1 MEKIRKLTKKPIILK
16 GILSEEDAILSSK
29 IGVNSIWVTNH
40 GGRVLESDLTS
51 LEQLPKIK
59 NKLSKKLKIIVDG
72 GVRSGSDII
81 KCLSLGADYV
91 AIGRPIIYGLI
102 ANSNIGVSRVLELF
116 MNELKISLRLC
127 GFEKISDLSNKNI
140 VNNLNEN

>member
-1 MEKIRKLTKKPIILK
+1 M
-16 GILSEEDAILSSK
+16 
-29 IGVNSIWVTNH
+29 
-40 GGRVLESDLTS
+40 
-51 LEQLPKIK
+51 EQLPKIK

>member
-1 MEKIRKLTKKPIILK
+1 MTKPIILK

-40 GGRVLESDLTS
+40 GGRVLESDLT

-91 AIGRPIIYGLI
+91 
-102 ANSNIGVSRVLELF
+102 
-116 MNELKISLRLC
+116 
-127 GFEKISDLSNKNI
+127 
-140 VNNLNEN
+140 